1 MSIRQRQRETERD
14 TTEQSVEHE
23 GTFVQ
28 KSCRKE
34 IHLLDKGLLMGELVM
49 FIVEEGLAGND

>member
-1 MSIRQRQRETERD
+1 
-14 TTEQSVEHE
+14 VEHE